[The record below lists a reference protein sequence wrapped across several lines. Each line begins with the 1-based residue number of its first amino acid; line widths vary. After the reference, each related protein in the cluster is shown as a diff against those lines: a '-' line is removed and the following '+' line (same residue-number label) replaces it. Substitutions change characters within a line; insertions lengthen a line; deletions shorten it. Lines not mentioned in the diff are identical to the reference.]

1 MAHIYTKLRA
11 QQSGSIAWR
20 KRERMRAAKDVIA
33 CISQQVVDA
42 WARVCPAND
51 LHQEFYEKWA
61 QRIRAEGLKEFQR
74 CAGNYIRTEQ
84 EKIDRYI
91 QSLSPE
97 KREAWERWKA
107 AVGVQK
113 PPHEGFR

>member
-1 MAHIYTKLRA
+1 MAHTYTKLRA

-20 KRERMRAAKDVIA
+20 KRKRMRAAKDALA

-42 WARVCPAND
+42 WAR
-51 LHQEFYEKWA
+51 
-61 QRIRAEGLKEFQR
+61 IRAEDLKEFQR

-113 PPHEGFR
+113 PPHDGFR